1 MTSLAPSSFTDTSVQ
16 CGNAAVAGIVGLT
29 VLLWGERLRLWQ
41 FHLMVLTATLQITV
55 SVYESANPSVAVSF
69 ATLYVFIVHVFL
81 ILALANIPA
90 LQLGNIWLN
99 TGAYVVVMALVWI
112 MVKTRFLFRFIPR

>member
-1 MTSLAPSSFTDTSVQ
+1 LGQ
-16 CGNAAVAGIVGLT
+16 
-29 VLLWGERLRLWQ
+29 
-41 FHLMVLTATLQITV
+41 
-55 SVYESANPSVAVSF
+55 

-99 TGAYVVVMALVWI
+99 TGAYVLVLGLVWT
-112 MVKTRFLFRFIPR
+112 MVKTKFLFRIIPR